1 MGKVPAI
8 AVVLALLCGA
18 ACGQD
23 YLLITT
29 DDGEL
34 IGHYSG
40 DVPWCPGELDTNVF
54 TIVKFTP
61 PIEAETNLAA
71 TAAISTVDKK
81 AYRVV
86 VYPLKRYKAN
96 VKEARKASKE
106 QRTVTI
112 NDTKVFILK
121 PVDIDV
127 SR

>member
-1 MGKVPAI
+1 MAKVSII

-40 DVPWCPGELDTNVF
+40 DVPWCPGELNTNDFV
-54 TIVKFTP
+54 IVKFTP
-61 PIEAETNLAA
+61 PISVATNLAA
-71 TAAISTVDKK
+71 QAAITTADKK
-81 AYRVV
+81 SYRVK
-86 VYPLKRYKAN
+86 VYPLPDYKAN